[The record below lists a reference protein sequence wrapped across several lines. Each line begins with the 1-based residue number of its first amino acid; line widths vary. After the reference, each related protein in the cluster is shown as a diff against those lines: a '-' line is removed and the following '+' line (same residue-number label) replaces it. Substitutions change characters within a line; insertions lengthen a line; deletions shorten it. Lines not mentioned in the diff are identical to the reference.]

1 MLTCSSL
8 VAPQV
13 VKHYCS
19 QWWHFVKMTA
29 FPFKCTAVSG
39 YRIALNPKLRW
50 SLSLKI
56 FKDRAHLL
64 AFKFF
69 ILEKFS
75 CFIVLLFFFCYFPII
90 RTDSCVISWKIT
102 FFLNFISCH
111 IFAIYVGGACL
122 RLPATCRLIVLLHK
136 SQCALRYLDPMSI
149 SRTPSANALW
159 PRDWPLRPIS
169 RIMIGQ
175 RQRRFKEDWR
185 FISTMIWQWH
195 RGDIKLMKQKAVNR
209 NWLYVLETS
218 FE

>member
-1 MLTCSSL
+1 MGQLHCGMCEIGPINSHTQTQNYIWWFVSFTLNWNVILTCSSL

-19 QWWHFVKMTA
+19 QWWHFVKMTT

-56 FKDRAHLL
+56 LKDRAHLL

-69 ILEKFS
+69 ILGKFS

-102 FFLNFISCH
+102 FFKNFISCH
-111 IFAIYVGGACL
+111 IFAIYVGGACF
-122 RLPATCRLIVLLHK
+122 RLPAACRLIVLLHK
-136 SQCALRYLDPMSI
+136 SQCALRYLDPMSKI
-149 SRTPSANALW
+149 QNTFSQRSLATWLTVTANEQNY
-159 PRDWPLRPIS
+159 DWPAPAPI
-169 RIMIGQ
+169 
-175 RQRRFKEDWR
+175 
-185 FISTMIWQWH
+185 
-195 RGDIKLMKQKAVNR
+195 
-209 NWLYVLETS
+209 
-218 FE
+218 